1 MTGTGQDPSQPFVHR
16 REQKPLVA
24 TTEIADNDFA
34 LNAHDLSLRVS
45 VQSALNRLSRPFV
58 SVSEIERETGFGKD
72 QLRKWR
78 QRFGF
83 PPVESVADGKAAY
96 SRKTVDQ
103 LLLIKRLLEAG
114 FRPGQ
119 VVGKTAPELEK
130 LKLDLGLTVP
140 VICLDESTQALIE
153 QLKRNDLTGLSA
165 MLAQRRARG
174 TLLEFV
180 RDTLTPLMVGIG
192 EAWRRDEIDIHHE
205 HLCSSL
211 VERLL
216 HAEILK
222 LEPKQRLP
230 SVLLFALAPGEH
242 HLLGLLMIEAAL
254 AEQGAKT
261 INIGSDIPLSNLKL
275 AAISCQADL
284 VALSFSFA
292 YPARD
297 LVPTLLHLRRLL
309 PPQIQIWAGG
319 AGVAGIRRPP
329 RGVRIISDIGE
340 AVTALNDLPSQH
352 AVPAQHGGS
361 A

>member
-1 MTGTGQDPSQPFVHR
+1 MRTR
-16 REQKPLVA
+16 PL
-24 TTEIADNDFA
+24 
-34 LNAHDLSLRVS
+34 
-45 VQSALNRLSRPFV
+45 V

-83 PPVESVADGKAAY
+83 PPAEGAAGDKAVY
-96 SRKTVDQ
+96 SPKTVDQ

-119 VVGKTAPELEK
+119 VVGKTVQELEK

-140 VICLDESTQALIE
+140 VECLDESTQALIE
-153 QLKRNDLTGLSA
+153 QLKRTDLTGFSA
-165 MLAQRRARG
+165 LLAQRRAGG

-180 RDTLTPLMVGIG
+180 RDTVTPLMIGVG
-192 EAWRRDEIDIHHE
+192 EAWHRDEIDIHHE
-205 HLCSSL
+205 HICTSC

-222 LEPKQRLP
+222 LQPKKRLP
-230 SVLLFALAPGEH
+230 SVVVFALAPGEH

-261 INIGSDIPLSNLKL
+261 INIGSDIPLNNLKL
-275 AAISCQADL
+275 AAISCKADVL
-284 VALSFSFA
+284 ALSFSFA

-297 LVPTLLHLRRLL
+297 VLPTLLHLRRLL
-309 PPQIQIWAGG
+309 PPQMQIWAGG
-319 AGVAGIRRPP
+319 AGVAGIRKQPK
-329 RGVRIISDIGE
+329 GVRIISDFGE
-340 AVTALNDLPSQH
+340 AVAALKELPVQTRLDRH
-352 AVPAQHGGS
+352 RE
-361 A
+361 

>member
-1 MTGTGQDPSQPFVHR
+1 MRTR
-16 REQKPLVA
+16 PL
-24 TTEIADNDFA
+24 
-34 LNAHDLSLRVS
+34 
-45 VQSALNRLSRPFV
+45 V

-83 PPVESVADGKAAY
+83 PPAEGAADGKTAY

-119 VVGKTAPELEK
+119 VVGKTVQELEK

-140 VICLDESTQALIE
+140 VECLDESTQALVK
-153 QLKRNDLTGLSA
+153 QLKRTDLTGFSA
-165 MLAQRRARG
+165 LLAQRRASG

-180 RDTLTPLMVGIG
+180 RDTVTPLMIGVG

-205 HLCSSL
+205 HLCSSC

-222 LEPKQRLP
+222 LQPKKRLP
-230 SVLLFALAPGEH
+230 SVVLFALAPGEH

-254 AEQGAKT
+254 AEQGART
-261 INIGSDIPLSNLKL
+261 INIGSNIPLNNLKL
-275 AAISCQADL
+275 AAISCKADVL
-284 VALSFSFA
+284 ALSFSFA

-297 LVPTLLHLRRLL
+297 VLPTLLHLRRLL
-309 PPQIQIWAGG
+309 PLQIQIWAGG
-319 AGVAGIRRPP
+319 AGVAGIRKQPK
-329 RGVRIISDIGE
+329 GVRIISDFGE
-340 AVTALNDLPSQH
+340 AVAALKELPVQTRLDRH
-352 AVPAQHGGS
+352 RE
-361 A
+361 